1 VDHPRFFAYVPG
13 PGNFVGAMADALV
26 AGMNPFAGAWAVAS
40 GPAQTELVVVDWLRE
55 FCGMPEG
62 AGGLFV
68 SGGSMANLTALAVA
82 RAQRL
87 DGDMRGAVIYCSDQA
102 HSSIDRGARTLGFAP
117 EQIVRLAADA
127 GRRLDP
133 RALRDAVAADRAAGR
148 RPFCIVASAGT
159 TNTGAIDP
167 MRELAATARDEALWL
182 HVDGAYG
189 AAAAVSQR
197 GRALLDGI
205 GAADSIS
212 IDPHKWLFQP
222 FECGCVIVRD
232 GRMLRDAF
240 RMVPEYLKDT
250 DLGTEEV
257 NFRDWGVQLTRGF
270 KAFKLWMSIQT
281 FGADAF
287 AEAIE
292 WGMGL
297 AEHAERMLAGRDGWE
312 IVTPAQLAIVTFR
325 FVPRG
330 MSAPDVDEANRR
342 IASAMAAE
350 GFALLSTTALDGR
363 TVLRLCTINPR
374 TTLDDIEETILRLER
389 RAQSIQPIRP

>member
-1 VDHPRFFAYVPG
+1 
-13 PGNFVGAMADALV
+13 
-26 AGMNPFAGAWAVAS
+26 
-40 GPAQTELVVVDWLRE
+40 
-55 FCGMPEG
+55 
-62 AGGLFV
+62 
-68 SGGSMANLTALAVA
+68 
-82 RAQRL
+82 
-87 DGDMRGAVIYCSDQA
+87 
-102 HSSIDRGARTLGFAP
+102 
-117 EQIVRLAADA
+117 
-127 GRRLDP
+127 
-133 RALRDAVAADRAAGR
+133 
-148 RPFCIVASAGT
+148 
-159 TNTGAIDP
+159 
-167 MRELAATARDEALWL
+167 
-182 HVDGAYG
+182 
-189 AAAAVSQR
+189 VSQR